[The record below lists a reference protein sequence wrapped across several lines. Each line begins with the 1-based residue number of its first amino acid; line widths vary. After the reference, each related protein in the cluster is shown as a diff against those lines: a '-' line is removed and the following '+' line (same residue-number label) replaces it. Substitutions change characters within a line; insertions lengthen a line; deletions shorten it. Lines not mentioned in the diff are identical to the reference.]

1 MRLVL
6 RLSCGREVDLSAR
19 EVEAEL
25 YSLFYRM
32 PAQRAALRLAQSMV
46 RGPRTKGDY
55 MELFAD
61 MTIIALTGWGQEQDR
76 HKSGEAGFSAHL
88 VKPLAPASLLKVV
101 ADLQARLP

>member
-1 MRLVL
+1 M
-6 RLSCGREVDLSAR
+6 DLSAR

-61 MTIIALTGWGQEQDR
+61 MTIIADRIGWC
-76 HKSGEAGFSAHL
+76 AGKMSRIA
-88 VKPLAPASLLKVV
+88 
-101 ADLQARLP
+101 ARVERFWRS